1 MTPNTLMPQEAKT
14 NPKKDS
20 AAPSL
25 ETSTA
30 PPAAKARKSKAHSVQ
45 GAVAPVAPIPTG
57 TEYMQPSQT
66 QGAPSNTDP
75 QTQAQIDAEIAARKR
90 QEIGLS
96 PRRNTAQS
104 EVLRPPAQ
112 SKRGGAMQWIA
123 MITLSIVALIL
134 VWMIVSRFLAS
145 YPTVASLNNQFNQIL
160 DRSVTTAATSL
171 ATLSTDPAALLRT
184 PGSLPIREEFTNDE
198 GPLVRDFQPRRW
210 SMGPVPAE
218 GVYRIRMWPGVIA
231 WSTLGVDPVPA
242 FTLVTEMTISSETPW
257 GYGGLMARYS
267 DPRNFLFAQVD
278 GNGRYRVQMQ
288 KDGAWYTLQDWT
300 EASVLQKAGAVN
312 TIGLEDNGAFAILY
326 ANGEAIYTTPELGI
340 PPGDAG
346 VLAGS
351 LDPTVAEVNFGRIEM
366 TTPEY

>member
-1 MTPNTLMPQEAKT
+1 MTPNTLMPQEANQNAALEST
-14 NPKKDS
+14 ALENT
-20 AAPSL
+20 APSL
-25 ETSTA
+25 DATA
-30 PPAAKARKSKAHSVQ
+30 VNTQTGAKGRKS
-45 GAVAPVAPIPTG
+45 GAKGSPAPAPLSPVGTPPMQNPPT
-57 TEYMQPSQT
+57 EIDSQI
-66 QGAPSNTDP
+66 
-75 QTQAQIDAEIAARKR
+75 QAQIDAEAAARKR

-112 SKRGGAMQWIA
+112 SRGGGAMQWLA
-123 MITLSIVALIL
+123 MIGLSIVALVL
-134 VWMIVSRFLAS
+134 VWMIVSRFLADQ
-145 YPTVASLNNQFNQIL
+145 PTVASLNDQFNQMI

-171 ATLSTDPAALLRT
+171 ATLSTDPSALLRT
-184 PGSLPIREEFTNDE
+184 PGSLPIREEFTTDE

-210 SMGPVPAE
+210 SMGPVPDE

-231 WSTLGVDPVPA
+231 WSTLGIEPVPA
-242 FTLVTEMTISSETPW
+242 YTLLTEMTVSSETPW
-257 GYGGLMARYS
+257 GYGGLMTRYS
-267 DPRNFLFAQVD
+267 DPRNFLFAQID

-300 EASVLQKAGAVN
+300 EASVLQKAGLVN
-312 TIGLEDNGAFAILY
+312 TVALEDNGVFAILY

-340 PPGDAG
+340 PAGDAG

-351 LDPTVAEVNFGRIEM
+351 LDPTVAEVNFERVEM